1 MSDTILE
8 VRNIKR
14 YYPVKKGL
22 IIPKQVGQV
31 KAVDDVS
38 FRLKRGKTIG
48 IVGESGCGK
57 TTLSRVLLGL
67 DRPTEGTISFY
78 PNEGGVVENYGV
90 NEKIQMVFQ
99 DPYAS
104 LDPRMDVERIIGE
117 PLRVAGGLTKEERR
131 KRVIDIL
138 DQVGLPRISLSKYPH
153 EFSGGQRQRI
163 GIARALVTNPEI
175 LICDE
180 PVSALD
186 VSVQAQIL
194 NLLKDIQKDR
204 NVTYIFISHDISVIR
219 YVSDEVM
226 VMYLGQVMELSPKSD
241 FFKGCYHPYSKALL
255 SAVPDPNPSNNTKKF
270 RLSGN
275 VPSPL
280 DMPKGCP
287 FCTRCPLAVD
297 KCCECRP
304 GLNQVGLEDGHYSSC
319 LFNEGDHL

>member
-8 VRNIKR
+8 VKNVKR

-22 IIPKQVGQV
+22 IIPKQVGEV

-67 DRPTEGTISFY
+67 DRPTGGTISFY
-78 PNEGGVVENYGV
+78 PKEGGVVQNYGV

-117 PLRVAGGLTKEERR
+117 PLRVAGGISKEERR
-131 KRVIDIL
+131 KRVTDIL
-138 DQVGLPRISLSKYPH
+138 DQVGLPRISLNKYPH

-219 YVSDEVM
+219 YVSDDVM
-226 VMYLGQVMELSPKSD
+226 VMYLGQVMEISPKNS

-255 SAVPDPNPSNNTKKF
+255 SAVPDPNPSNNNKKF

-287 FCTRCPLAVD
+287 FCTRCPLSVD

-304 GLNQVGLEDGHYSSC
+304 GLNQVGLEEEHYSSC
-319 LFNEGDHL
+319 LFNEGDRL

>member
-1 MSDTILE
+1 
-8 VRNIKR
+8 
-14 YYPVKKGL
+14 
-22 IIPKQVGQV
+22 
-31 KAVDDVS
+31 
-38 FRLKRGKTIG
+38 
-48 IVGESGCGK
+48 
-57 TTLSRVLLGL
+57 
-67 DRPTEGTISFY
+67 
-78 PNEGGVVENYGV
+78 VVENYGV

-117 PLRVAGGLTKEERR
+117 PLRVTGGLTKEERR

-226 VMYLGQVMELSPKSD
+226 VMYLGQVMEISPKRD
-241 FFKGCYHPYSKALL
+241 FFKGCYHPYSRALL
-255 SAVPDPNPSNNTKKF
+255 SAVPDTNPSNNTKKF

-287 FCTRCPLAVD
+287 FCTRCPLAVN
-297 KCCECRP
+297 KCRECRP
-304 GLNQVGLEDGHYSSC
+304 GLSQVGLESEHYSSC